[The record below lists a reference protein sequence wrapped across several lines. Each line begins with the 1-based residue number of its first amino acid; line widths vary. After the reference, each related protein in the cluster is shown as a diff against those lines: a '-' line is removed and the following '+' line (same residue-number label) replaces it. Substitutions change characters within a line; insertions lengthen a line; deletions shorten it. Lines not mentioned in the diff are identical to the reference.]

1 MKKLIVI
8 LAGLGL
14 FLLSG
19 QETEA
24 QIETRG
30 IYERETIAD
39 RKPVPLP
46 YLREAD
52 VAWSKTLW
60 RMVDLREKMNHPLY
74 YPTQPMGSRMSL
86 IDVLMHHI
94 VEGDLTVYDD
104 GDFRQELEIEEINYR
119 FGAERTTEIVVDP
132 DTGEETEIEVEGTVR
147 SHEVKQYLLV
157 EQWYFDRR
165 HSRFQVRII
174 GFCPIRVYTRELDE
188 GTGIDDIDF
197 DDVETLRRQ
206 LFWVY
211 YPDARDVLA
220 RYEVYTPFND
230 VASLS
235 FDDLFI
241 QRRFASYIYQ
251 ESNVYDN
258 RAISD
263 YAVGHEILYESNR
276 IQELLFNWEQD
287 LWEY

>member
-1 MKKLIVI
+1 MKKLILI

-14 FLLSG
+14 FLFNS
-19 QETEA
+19 QVTEA

-30 IYERETIAD
+30 VYERETIAN

-46 YLREAD
+46 HLREAD
-52 VAWSKTLW
+52 IAWSKTIW
-60 RMVDLREKMNHPLY
+60 RMIDLREKMNHPLY
-74 YPTQPMGSRMSL
+74 YPTEPMGSRMSL

-94 VEGDLTVYDD
+94 EEGNLTVYDD
-104 GDFRQELEIEEINYR
+104 GDFRQELDIEEIQHR
-119 FGAERTTEIVVDP
+119 FDAETRIEMVEDV
-132 DTGEETEIEVEGTVR
+132 DTGEMIETEVPGTVR
-147 SHEVKQYLLV
+147 SSEVKQYLLV

-165 HSRFQVRII
+165 HSRFQVRVI
-174 GFCPIRVYTRELDE
+174 GFCPIRVYTREIE
-188 GTGIDDIDF
+188 EAEIDQLDF
-197 DDVETLRRQ
+197 DDMETLRRQ

-211 YPDARDVLA
+211 YPEARDMLA

-230 VASLS
+230 IASLS
-235 FDDLFI
+235 FDDLFV

-263 YAVGHEILYESNR
+263 YAVGQEIQYESER
-276 IQELLFNWEQD
+276 IKELLFNWEQD

>member
-1 MKKLIVI
+1 MKKLILI

-14 FLLSG
+14 FLFNS
-19 QETEA
+19 QVTEA

-30 IYERETIAD
+30 VYERETIAN

-46 YLREAD
+46 HLREAD
-52 VAWSKTLW
+52 IAWSKTIW
-60 RMVDLREKMNHPLY
+60 RMIDLREKMNHPLY
-74 YPTQPMGSRMSL
+74 YPTEPMGSRMSL

-94 VEGDLTVYDD
+94 EEGNLTVYDD
-104 GDFRQELEIEEINYR
+104 GDFRQELDIEEIQHR
-119 FGAERTTEIVVDP
+119 FDAETRIEMVEDV
-132 DTGEETEIEVEGTVR
+132 DTGEMIETEVPGTVR
-147 SHEVKQYLLV
+147 SSEVKQYLLV

-165 HSRFQVRII
+165 HSRFQVRVI
-174 GFCPIRVYTRELDE
+174 GFCPIRVYTREIE
-188 GTGIDDIDF
+188 EAEIDQLDF
-197 DDVETLRRQ
+197 DDMETLRRQ

-211 YPDARDVLA
+211 YPEARDMLA

-230 VASLS
+230 IASLS
-235 FDDLFI
+235 FDDLFV

-258 RAISD
+258 RAISE
-263 YAVGHEILYESNR
+263 YAVGLEIQYESER
-276 IQELLFNWEQD
+276 IKEMLFNWEQD

>member
-1 MKKLIVI
+1 
-8 LAGLGL
+8 L
-14 FLLSG
+14 FFNVQDL
-19 QETEA
+19 QA
-24 QIETRG
+24 QVETRG
-30 IYERETIAD
+30 VYERENVPY

-52 VAWSKTLW
+52 VAWSKIVW

-74 YPTQPMGSRMSL
+74 YPTEPMGPRMSF
-86 IDVLMHHI
+86 IDVILKY
-94 VEGDLTVYDD
+94 VEEGELEVYDD
-104 GDFRQELEIEEINYR
+104 EDFRQPLEIDEVHYR
-119 FGAERTTEIVVDP
+119 LGAEETTTTVTDP
-132 DTGEETEIEVEGTVR
+132 DTGEEIERVVEGEVR

-174 GFCPIRVYTRELDE
+174 GFCPIREYQREFD
-188 GTGIDDIDF
+188 GADDMEMDG
-197 DDVETLRRQ
+197 DDGETLRRQ

-211 YPDARDVLA
+211 FPEAREHLA
-220 RYEVYTPFND
+220 RHEVITPNND
-230 VASLS
+230 VSNLS
-235 FDDLFI
+235 FDDILI

-251 ESNVYDN
+251 ESNVHDN

-263 YAVGHEILYESNR
+263 YAVGHEILHESQR
-276 IQELLFNWEQD
+276 IQEKLFNWEQD